1 MTNDRVI
8 VAIGGGEIKA
18 KTTREIDEY
27 IANLA
32 KKRAGES
39 RAVALFI
46 GTASHDSLPYFN
58 SFRKTYTSI
67 FDVKA
72 DLALLTKKDIPMEHI
87 KEKIEKADM
96 IYVGGGDTL
105 YMLEVWEKTGMR
117 ELILD
122 AYNRGVII
130 SGLSA
135 GAICW
140 FEKIYTDSEKISGGE
155 YVVRDGLGVLK
166 GIMTPHFNLREE
178 FVEVSKNYLPPAYAV
193 EDNSALVFVNEKL
206 QGSLTSGG
214 FAYTIENGEKKE
226 IPKL

>member
-1 MTNDRVI
+1 MTRTI
-8 VAIGGGEIKA
+8 VAIGGGEIKT
-18 KTTREIDEY
+18 KTTLQIDEY

-32 KKRAGES
+32 KKRAGEK

-58 SFRKTYTSI
+58 SFRKTYTSN
-67 FDVKA
+67 FDIKA
-72 DLALLTKKDIPMEHI
+72 DIALLTKKDIPMEHI
-87 KEKIEKADM
+87 KEKIEKADL
-96 IYVGGGDTL
+96 IYIGGGDTL
-105 YMLEVWEKTGMR
+105 YMLEVWEKTGMK

-122 AYNRGVII
+122 AYNRGVIL

-178 FVEVSKNYLPPAYAV
+178 FVEVSKNYQEPAYAV
-193 EDNSALVFVNEKL
+193 EDNSALVFVNEEL
-206 QGSLTSGG
+206 QGSLIAGG
-214 FAYTIENGEKKE
+214 KAYTITNGIKKE
-226 IPKL
+226 VPEI

>member
-1 MTNDRVI
+1 MTRTI
-8 VAIGGGEIKA
+8 VAIGGGEIKT
-18 KTTREIDEY
+18 KTTLQIDEY

-32 KKRAGES
+32 KKRAGEK

-58 SFRKTYTSI
+58 SFRKTYTSN
-67 FDVKA
+67 FDIKA
-72 DLALLTKKDIPMEHI
+72 DIALLTKKDIPMEHI
-87 KEKIEKADM
+87 TEKIEKADL
-96 IYVGGGDTL
+96 IYIGGGDTL
-105 YMLEVWEKTGMR
+105 YMLEVWEKTGMK

-122 AYNRGVII
+122 AYNRGVIL

-178 FVEVSKNYLPPAYAV
+178 FVEVSKNYQEPAYAV
-193 EDNSALVFVNEKL
+193 EDNSALVFVNEEL
-206 QGSLTSGG
+206 QGSLTAGG
-214 FAYTIENGEKKE
+214 KAYTITNGIKKE
-226 IPKL
+226 VPEI

>member
-1 MTNDRVI
+1 MTRTI
-8 VAIGGGEIKA
+8 VAIGGGEIKT
-18 KTTREIDEY
+18 KTTLQIDEY

-32 KKRAGES
+32 KKRAGEK

-58 SFRKTYTSI
+58 SFRKTYTSN
-67 FDVKA
+67 FDIKA
-72 DLALLTKKDIPMEHI
+72 DIALLTKKDIPMEHI
-87 KEKIEKADM
+87 KEKIEKADL
-96 IYVGGGDTL
+96 IYIGGGDTL
-105 YMLEVWEKTGMR
+105 YMLEVWEKTGMK

-122 AYNRGVII
+122 AYNRGVIL

-178 FVEVSKNYLPPAYAV
+178 FVEVSKNYQEPAYAV
-193 EDNSALVFVNEKL
+193 EDNSALVFVNEEL
-206 QGSLTSGG
+206 QGSLTAGG
-214 FAYTIENGEKKE
+214 KAYTITNGIKKE
-226 IPKL
+226 VHEI